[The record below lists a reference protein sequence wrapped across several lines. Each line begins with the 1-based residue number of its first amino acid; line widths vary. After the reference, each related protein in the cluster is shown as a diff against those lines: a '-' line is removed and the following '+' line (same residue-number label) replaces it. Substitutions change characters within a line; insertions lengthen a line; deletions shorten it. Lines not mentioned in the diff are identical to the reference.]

1 MDRRAFLG
9 SLAGLV
15 AVPLA
20 AKGQPGN
27 IPRLCFLTFDPGTP
41 QSSRFDPFFQGLRDL
56 GYVDGQT
63 ISIDYLS
70 AGASQAVGFPAL
82 TTECLRLKADII
94 VVTTTPAAQAA
105 KPATATVPIVMHS
118 LGDPMA
124 TGLVASLAR
133 PGGNVTGTTLMAS
146 GLAAKRLGLLKEIV
160 PREGVESPELKPEI
174 EARHKDQFEKIVPYN
189 NKQLADEHI
198 PCYRRMLD
206 LFREKLWLVER
217 STRIHYPT
225 LVEFVEVWNRRV
237 AGSLPASV
245 AERMGHGEEN
255 LESLYEDTERHRD
268 QLQRIL
274 KAGGSIRA
282 SAHKGPVRKPVR
294 NETQS

>member
-1 MDRRAFLG
+1 MDWWLPA
-9 SLAGLV
+9 
-15 AVPLA
+15 
-20 AKGQPGN
+20 
-27 IPRLCFLTFDPGTP
+27 I
-41 QSSRFDPFFQGLRDL
+41 
-56 GYVDGQT
+56 
-63 ISIDYLS
+63 S
-70 AGASQAVGFPAL
+70 AGAGLAGVLIGSWL
-82 TTECLRLKADII
+82 TTRREREERRLRFTQQQLEEFYAPFCALREEIRAKGEVRVRVSKAS
-94 VVTTTPAAQAA
+94 AAEWAA
-105 KPATATVPIVMHS
+105 
-118 LGDPMA
+118 LF
-124 TGLVASLAR
+124 
-133 PGGNVTGTTLMAS
+133 
-146 GLAAKRLGLLKEIV
+146 
-160 PREGVESPELKPEI
+160 EGIESPELKQEI
-174 EARHKDQFEKIVPYN
+174 EARHKDQFEQIVPYN

-198 PCYRRMLD
+198 PGYRRMLD

-245 AERMGHGEEN
+245 AERMGRGEEN

-294 NETQS
+294 NETKT